1 MGPSSTKSDVGQGI
15 CRHMS
20 VLVRG
25 KQTGDVVLLFLSCL
39 ILSLL
44 FAQALDALLLPEQ
57 MISKRVFI
65 EVKCYKA
72 MKKKT
77 GVYLAK

>member
-25 KQTGDVVLLFLSCL
+25 KQKGDVILMFLSYL

-57 MISKRVFI
+57 MISKRLFI
-65 EVKCYKA
+65 KVKCYKP
-72 MKKKT
+72 MKKKA
-77 GVYLAK
+77 GVCLAK